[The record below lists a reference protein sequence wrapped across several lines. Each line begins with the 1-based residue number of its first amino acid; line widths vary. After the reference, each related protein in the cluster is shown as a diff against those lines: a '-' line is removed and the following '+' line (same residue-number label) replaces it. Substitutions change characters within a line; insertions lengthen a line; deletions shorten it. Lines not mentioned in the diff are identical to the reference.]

1 MAPSDMSLHIT
12 TKVGYNNKIV
22 IATSTQVLGVNDDI
36 NTDPVPPLVD
46 ASPRAGEKEVHP
58 QTNNK
63 ISPAGKDRGNT
74 IKSTKISPQA
84 TTKPGISDQALAK
97 TSEQAQIPP
106 GKQSQIV
113 RPEPEKMPAD
123 KISPA
128 EKSHHEEEKTA
139 LIVSGIVI
147 VTLAI
152 WFLR

>member
-1 MAPSDMSLHIT
+1 M
-12 TKVGYNNKIV
+12 
-22 IATSTQVLGVNDDI
+22 
-36 NTDPVPPLVD
+36 PLVD
-46 ASPRAGEKEVHP
+46 ASPRSNLAGEKEVHP

-97 TSEQAQIPP
+97 TSEQAQI
-106 GKQSQIV
+106 V
-113 RPEPEKMPAD
+113 RPEPENM
-123 KISPA
+123 PA